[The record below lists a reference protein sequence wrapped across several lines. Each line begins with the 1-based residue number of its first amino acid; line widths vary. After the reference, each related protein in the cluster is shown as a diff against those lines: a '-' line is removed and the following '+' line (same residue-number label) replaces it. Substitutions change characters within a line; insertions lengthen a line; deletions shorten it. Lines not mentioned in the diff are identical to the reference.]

1 MASGSTIVHATY
13 ASTGDA
19 ANDLKFSWWQ
29 TNPSAEY
36 NTSLINWTLELI
48 AYKYGHI
55 DSSAQK
61 TWSVT
66 VNGTE
71 YTGKNYIGI
80 SANSTKMLAQG
91 STPVAHNAD
100 GSKTFYYSFSQY
112 FGISFN
118 GSIGT
123 KSGSGSGTLTAIGRA
138 SQPSLI
144 TYPENTQDVGEFGDT
159 ISVHMNRASSSFTHR
174 VRYEFGDL
182 SGTCIDADTGKE
194 ATAVGTGF
202 KWKIPLALMNEIPK
216 ATSGSGR
223 VYVDTYN
230 GSTLVG
236 TKYTGFTATVPASV
250 KPTCTATLKDTEEI
264 DEIYGSPVKG
274 LSKILVQ
281 VQPTLAYGSLIKKY
295 TITIDGVTY
304 NQVGYAKQSGY
315 LTRSGTS
322 PVKVVVT
329 DDRGRTGSWSYDM
342 NVLTYNKPN
351 VSKLTVVR
359 CNQDGSKNA
368 KGAYLKAVF
377 TAKISSMSGKNTAS
391 YVLKYKKASEPSWE
405 SVTLSALSGNF
416 APTNYAHIFA
426 AEEGTY
432 DVAVEATDRHTT
444 GSRSASAWGKFVLFN
459 CHPSGSGIRF
469 GGVAETENTLQNDLD
484 LCQTGNSYAFQP
496 SAFNGEKGYTLL
508 AVITLDELNVN
519 APIVFV
525 INRRGAIC
533 PMTVYA
539 RFASS
544 STSTDP
550 DLASFTYEGDN
561 YGAFMIKSG
570 TSTWK
575 LYVDNTGGW
584 SNPCLQKWYTT
595 DNQMARIT
603 VTFRDEQISSIPEP
617 WYRAI
622 PAKMK
627 SILDFIYPVGSIYIS
642 YSHTSPETLFGGTW
656 VRITNAFLWATDSSG
671 TIGATG
677 GEKEHTLT
685 TAEMP
690 SHTHGSV
697 YSGNASGDKTL
708 PWLSTSVL
716 GSGDKLAYST
726 IATGGSTA
734 HNNMPPYIQVSMWRR
749 TE

>member
-1 MASGSTIVHATY
+1 MASGTAIVHATY
-13 ASTGDA
+13 ASTGDVA
-19 ANDLKFSWWQ
+19 DDLKFSWWEDSQ
-29 TNPSAEY
+29 SIENNRTTVA
-36 NTSLINWTLELI
+36 WKLELI
-48 AYKYGHI
+48 AYKYGYI
-55 DSSAQK
+55 NSSAQK
-61 TWSVT
+61 SWSVT
-66 VNGTE
+66 VNGNE

-80 SANSTKMLAQG
+80 SANSTKTLASG
-91 STPVAHNAD
+91 STVIAHNAD
-100 GSKTFYYSFSQY
+100 GTKTFYYSFSQY

-118 GSIGT
+118 GSVGT
-123 KSGSGSGTLTAIGRA
+123 KSGSGSGVLSAIGRG

-144 TYPENTQDVGEFGDT
+144 TYPENTQDVGEFGDI
-159 ISVHMNRASSSFTHR
+159 ISVHMNRASTAYTHR

-194 ATAVGTGF
+194 ATAVTTGF
-202 KWKIPLALMNEIPK
+202 KWKIPLNLMNEIPK

-230 GSTLVG
+230 GSTLIG
-236 TKYTGFTATVPASV
+236 TKYSGFTATVPSSV
-250 KPTCTATLKDTEEI
+250 KPSCTATLKDVSGI
-264 DEIYGSPVKG
+264 DEIYGSPVQG

-295 TITIDGVTY
+295 AITIDGVTY
-304 NQVGYAKQSGY
+304 NQSIYHKQTDY
-315 LTRSGTS
+315 LTKSGTS
-322 PVKVVVT
+322 PVTVTVT
-329 DDRGRTGSWSYDM
+329 DDRGRTGTW
-342 NVLTYNKPN
+342 TYNMSVLAYKRPA
-351 VSKLTVVR
+351 VSKLTVYR
-359 CNQDGSKNA
+359 CAQDGTKNA
-368 KGAYLKAVF
+368 KGAYIKATF
-377 TAKISSMSGKNTAS
+377 TATISSMNKVNTAS
-391 YVLKYKKASEPSWE
+391 YVLKYKKTSETSYK
-405 SVTLSALSGNF
+405 SVTLSSLAGNY
-416 APTNYAHIFA
+416 APTNATHIFA

-432 DVAVEATDRHTT
+432 DVLIEAKDRHGTT
-444 GSRSASAWGKFVLFN
+444 SRSASASGKFVLFN

-496 SAFNGEKGYTLL
+496 IAFNGEKGYTLL

-603 VTFRDEQISSIPEP
+603 VTFRDEQISSLPEP

-708 PWLSTSVL
+708 PWLSTGVL
-716 GSGDKLAYST
+716 GSGDKLAYNT